1 MGSVLGG
8 GGAKK
13 AAKAQAAAI
22 DKQTNLQTATTN
34 AQVQALSDQMANAA
48 AQQVATEYA
57 QRLLDKP
64 AETVAVQLG
73 TSDLALKTADLMGT
87 RPNARAK
94 YQQFSVQAPPPNS
107 ITLI

>member
-22 DKQTNLQTATTN
+22 DRQTTLQTATTN
-34 AQVQALSDQMANAA
+34 AQVQALADQMAGAA

-57 QRLLDKP
+57 QKLLDKP
-64 AETVAVQLG
+64 AETVDVQLG
-73 TSDLALKTADLMGT
+73 TSDVGARTQDLMGLK
-87 RPNARAK
+87 PNARTK
-94 YQQFSVQAPPPNS
+94 YQQLNVVTPTPGS
-107 ITLI
+107 ITLM